1 VPYDVYIESEKRP
14 QITVDADRVEKA
26 EGYVNFYSKNEVI
39 ASFKV
44 EKVVGFVR
52 TTMPM

>member
-1 VPYDVYIESEKRP
+1 VPYDIYIESEKRP

-26 EGYVNFYSKNEVI
+26 EGYVNFYKQSEMI

-44 EKVVGFVR
+44 EKVVGYVKM
-52 TTMPM
+52 TMPM